1 MNNMISKITY
11 LLPMCFVALLICSC
25 GNSGNEIMKLVEE
38 RDSLRRVNRK
48 QVERLDNYSKTIE
61 TLNETLD
68 SIAYQENMIFFND
81 NDEMPITKENVKHNL
96 MRFEALLKKQGDK
109 IKLLERQLSE
119 SNDSNAQ
126 SLSLI
131 SHLKEQLNAKNILI
145 AQLKEEVEKKN
156 VDIARLQEQME
167 SQRLTISTQT
177 ATISELN
184 RRTQR
189 QGEALARQD
198 AMLNNGYVLIGSKDD
213 LKRKGILKRG
223 KIVADA
229 ALDRSKFAKVDIR
242 EWREIS
248 FTAKRPRMLT
258 NMPSSSYEITTTG
271 NRNFTLT
278 IKSPSDFWRIS
289 TYLVIQTD

>member
-1 MNNMISKITY
+1 MTSKITS
-11 LLPMCFVALLICSC
+11 LLSMCFILLLVCSC
-25 GNSGNEIMKLVEE
+25 GNSGSEVMKLGEE
-38 RDSLRRVNRK
+38 RDSLRQINRE
-48 QVERLDNYSKTIE
+48 QIERLDSYSKTIE

-68 SIAYQENMIFFND
+68 SIAYQENMIFFN
-81 NDEMPITKENVKHNL
+81 NNGEMPITKENVKHNL

-109 IKLLERQLSE
+109 IRQLEKQLSE
-119 SNDSNAQ
+119 SNDSNTK

-131 SHLKEQLNAKNILI
+131 SHLKEQLNTKNIQI
-145 AQLKEEVEKKN
+145 AQLKEELEKKN
-156 VDIARLQEQME
+156 VDIVRLQEQVE
-167 SQRLTISTQT
+167 SQRLTINTQT

-184 RRTQR
+184 QRTQR

-198 AMLNNGYVLIGSKDD
+198 AILNNGYVLIGSKDD
-213 LKRKGILKRG
+213 LKRKGILKKG

-242 EWREIS
+242 EWREVS
-248 FTAKRPRMLT
+248 FTAKRPRILT
-258 NMPSSSYEITTTG
+258 NMPASSYEITTTG

-278 IKSPSDFWRIS
+278 VKNPSDFWRIS